1 MGDTAEAP
9 RDDDARFRLFFE
21 RSSDAIL
28 LLDTATN
35 QFVQYND
42 ATLEM
47 LRRTRQELASL
58 HPSVLSP
65 TTQPDGQDSFSKA
78 NQMIATA
85 VARGSHR
92 FEWTHCSPHR
102 ADFPVEVVLTPV
114 TKGDAPMLM
123 VVWRDI
129 TERKRAEEA
138 QRKTQKLESLGLL
151 AGGIAHDFN
160 NLLAAIL
167 GNLSLARLEV
177 PPGNPALEY
186 LKHMEAAIDR
196 AAHLTRQM
204 LAYSGQGS
212 LSIKPLDLAREVRDM
227 ADLLAASVPKGVK
240 LVYEAI
246 GEVPPVRADA
256 AQIGQVIMNL
266 VINAA
271 ESILPRSGNPRP
283 AGNGASSP
291 VADGIGTVTLHTGS
305 VSLSEA
311 QIVRDFDGQS
321 LRPGQHALLRVTD
334 TGTGMSREVQ
344 AQIFDPFF
352 STKKSGRGLGLSALM
367 GIVRAHKGGVL
378 LDSEP
383 GRGTTF
389 SVYLPASTTE
399 PLPAQAPPPA
409 ATLKGEGG
417 RVLLVED
424 EPMVR
429 RSTRNLLEAL
439 GFSVVEAADGD
450 EAIEVFKAERAT
462 LRWVLMDLTMP
473 RMDGHTAFLAL
484 QKIEPEVKVVLSSG
498 WAAADVAERFRGHP
512 PAGFLSKP
520 FVLGEIL
527 ATLHQ
532 AGILAKR

>member
-1 MGDTAEAP
+1 MGDTAAAP
-9 RDDDARFRLFFE
+9 RHDDDARFRLFFE

-47 LRRTRQELASL
+47 LRCTREELASL
-58 HPSVLSP
+58 HPSALSP
-65 TTQPDGQDSFSKA
+65 ATQPDGQDSFTKA
-78 NQMIATA
+78 NKMIAAA
-85 VARGSHR
+85 VAVGTHR

-102 ADFPVEVVLTPV
+102 PDFPVEVVLTPV
-114 TKGDAPMLM
+114 TKGEAPMLM

-177 PPGNPALEY
+177 PPGNPALDY
-186 LKHMEAAIDR
+186 LKHMEAAVDK

-212 LSIKPLDLAREVRDM
+212 LTIKPVDLAREVREM
-227 ADLLAASVPKGVK
+227 ADLLSASVPKGVK
-240 LVYEAI
+240 LVYEAQ

-256 AQIGQVIMNL
+256 AQLGQVIMNL

-271 ESILPRSGNPRP
+271 ESILPRNP
-283 AGNGASSP
+283 ASAP
-291 VADGIGTVTLHTGS
+291 LADGLGTVTLHTGS
-305 VSLSEA
+305 VTLSEA
-311 QIVRDFDGQS
+311 QIIRDFEGQS
-321 LRPGQHALLRVTD
+321 VRPGLHALLRVTD
-334 TGTGMSREVQ
+334 TGSGMSREVQ

-389 SVYLPASTTE
+389 TVYLPASAE
-399 PLPAQAPPPA
+399 PLLPPDPRPATALE
-409 ATLKGEGG
+409 TEGG

-484 QKIEPEVKVVLSSG
+484 QKIDPSVKVVLSSG
-498 WAAADVAERFRGHP
+498 WAAADVVERFRGHP

-520 FVLGEIL
+520 FVLAEIL

-532 AGILAKR
+532 AGIVVKR

>member
-1 MGDTAEAP
+1 MGEPAEAP
-9 RDDDARFRLFFE
+9 RHDDDARFRLFFE

-47 LRRTRQELASL
+47 LRCTREELASL

-65 TTQPDGQDSFSKA
+65 ATQPDGQDSFGRA

-102 ADFPVEVVLTPV
+102 PDFPVEVVLTPV

-177 PPGNPALEY
+177 PPGNAALEH
-186 LKHMEAAIDR
+186 LRHMEAAVDK

-212 LSIKPLDLAREVRDM
+212 LSIKPLDLTREVRDM
-227 ADLLAASVPKGVK
+227 ADLLAASVPKGVR
-240 LVYEAI
+240 LVYEALA
-246 GEVPPVRADA
+246 EVPPVRADA

-271 ESILPRSGNPRP
+271 ESILPRS
-283 AGNGASSP
+283 ASSP
-291 VADGIGTVTLHTGS
+291 VTDGIGTVTIHTGS
-305 VSLSEA
+305 VTLSEA
-311 QIVRDFDGQS
+311 QIARDFDGQS
-321 LRPGQHALLRVTD
+321 LGPGPHALLRVTD

-383 GRGTTF
+383 GRGTIF
-389 SVYLPASTTE
+389 SVYLPVSAE
-399 PLPAQAPPPA
+399 PLQVQAPPPA
-409 ATLKGEGG
+409 ATLKGDGG

-439 GFSVVEAADGD
+439 GFAVVEAADGD

-484 QKIEPEVKVVLSSG
+484 QKIDPDVKVVLSSG